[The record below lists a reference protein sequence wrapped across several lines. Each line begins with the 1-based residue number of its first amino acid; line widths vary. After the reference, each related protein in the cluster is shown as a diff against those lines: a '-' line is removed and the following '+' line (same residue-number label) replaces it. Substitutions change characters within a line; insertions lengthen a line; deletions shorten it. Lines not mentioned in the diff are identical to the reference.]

1 MINPYNFGQDVS
13 HPHSDRAGLERDH
26 RLGLAQGDASKV
38 PRFADL
44 PVLMEVV
51 LPCCLSG
58 RYTHWAAVGLFVYFG
73 AKLLL
78 EAPVKQSA
86 KLWQQGCQS
95 LQYHDIH
102 GIKIFKDWCH
112 LIFLCNPGDMSWLW
126 GSANAAK
133 WQWLWVA
140 DSVEELLGSYVL
152 VLRTRW
158 VALEHRMPGKSALHQ
173 PPLAQS
179 SDVGSSMERLIQ
191 VLWQHF
197 GHAHWNDEVWIFP
210 DAVA

>member
-1 MINPYNFGQDVS
+1 MPPY
-13 HPHSDRAGLERDH
+13 
-26 RLGLAQGDASKV
+26 
-38 PRFADL
+38 L
-44 PVLMEVV
+44 PV
-51 LPCCLSG
+51 
-58 RYTHWAAVGLFVYFG
+58 
-73 AKLLL
+73 
-78 EAPVKQSA
+78 QS
-86 KLWQQGCQS
+86 W
-95 LQYHDIH
+95 
-102 GIKIFKDWCH
+102 
-112 LIFLCNPGDMSWLW
+112 DMSWLW

-179 SDVGSSMERLIQ
+179 SDVGSSIERLIQ
-191 VLWQHF
+191 VLWQHY

-210 DAVA
+210 DAVASKWLQLQLWRLESRTFTLSQLRNEGTRNGWLKSDGCELDWTLLSWPLHCKQDGHVRHMALGWMTPFLM